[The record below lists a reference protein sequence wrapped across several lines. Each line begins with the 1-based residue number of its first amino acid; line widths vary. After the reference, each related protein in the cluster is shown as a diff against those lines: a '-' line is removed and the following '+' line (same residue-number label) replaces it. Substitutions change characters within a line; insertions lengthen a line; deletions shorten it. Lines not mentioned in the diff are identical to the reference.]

1 MAERDP
7 GRQMEMRALL
17 PGQERELFASFAS
30 LAARLGCGR
39 HLALQEPA
47 WREFLP
53 ILLRKLADFL
63 AEPAQQ
69 HLSLARQVPVSDPFH
84 DIPGNLGLEAV
95 PLFLQES
102 ASFAAFFPLLKCLRR
117 VCLDMSCEPDD
128 GQEAVLRR
136 SGVELFFDRLETAAA
151 LQWRQ
156 EESAHFHRRLRETR
170 HFILREKKRYA
181 TIFHKMAEPALILDQ
196 HLCIMD
202 ANGAFEAFFR
212 LPPQEVIGRPCTA
225 VLGRDFCDTCFLGK
239 VLAEYGSFSRQEVKL
254 MVRGEQRTV
263 LVSGSSLGFSG
274 AESPGGIVV
283 FQDISE
289 KKRMEQ
295 ALLESEAKFRTLIE
309 NVPDVVWRADP
320 QGNFLYV
327 SPNVK
332 RLCGLEPEELMG
344 RSRLSLVFPADQ
356 EMVRKK
362 YELLFSRGK
371 EMSTRY
377 RLRGK
382 GGRWLWVHDRARPT
396 SHAAEACYADGVF
409 SDVTRLQK
417 VEAELAEYRAWLEEL
432 VEERTREVDTVNEQL
447 LREVTERQQTQQ
459 ALERLTVSLSRS
471 NAELEQFAHV
481 ASHDMKEP
489 LLLIVAF
496 AERLL
501 ARWGGSP
508 DERGVEYIRRILKA
522 AGQLQMLVDDILQ
535 LCRVDSELRGF
546 AAVDLAP
553 LLREV
558 CDDLEERI
566 RRSGGV
572 VRLGELAVVQGDRVQ
587 LRQLFQNLLSN
598 ALKYRKEDVP
608 PLVEVRS
615 RLLPGRL
622 CEITVQDNGI
632 GFAEEEAVRIFQ
644 PFVRLHGRDKY
655 EGSGMGLTTCEKIVT
670 RHSGRISARSRPG
683 HGSIFIIHLPLA
695 ATSSAAE
702 KSV

>member
-1 MAERDP
+1 MADRES
-7 GRQMEMRALL
+7 GRQMEARNLL
-17 PGQERELFASFAS
+17 PGQERELFASFVS
-30 LAARLGCGR
+30 LADRLGYGR
-39 HLALQEPA
+39 HLDLQEPV
-47 WREFLP
+47 WREFIP
-53 ILLRKLADFL
+53 LLLHKLADFL
-63 AEPAQQ
+63 AESEQQQEMPVRQTPA
-69 HLSLARQVPVSDPFH
+69 SNPFH
-84 DIPGNLGLEAV
+84 DIPGDLGLEAV
-95 PLFLQES
+95 HLFLQKS

-117 VCLDMSCEPDD
+117 VCLDLSFAP
-128 GQEAVLRR
+128 GRRQAAARLR
-136 SGVELFFDRLETAAA
+136 SGVELFFDRLETSAA

-156 EESAHFHRRLRETR
+156 EESTSFHRRLRETR

-196 HLCIMD
+196 HLSIMD
-202 ANGAFEAFFR
+202 VNGAFEAFFR
-212 LPPQEVIGRPCTA
+212 LPAQEVIGRPCTA
-225 VLGRDFCDTCFLGK
+225 VLGRDFCDICFLEK
-239 VLAEYGSFSRQEVKL
+239 VLLEYGSFSRLEVELAIREEK
-254 MVRGEQRTV
+254 RTV
-263 LVSGSSLGFSG
+263 LVSGSSLGFPG

-289 KKRMEQ
+289 KKRVEQ
-295 ALLESEAKFRTLIE
+295 ALLESEAKFRALIE

-327 SPNVK
+327 SPNVQ
-332 RLCGLEPEELMG
+332 RLCGLEPEELVG
-344 RSRLSLVFPADQ
+344 RSRFSLVFPADQ

-371 EMSTRY
+371 EMSIRY
-377 RLRGK
+377 RMRGK
-382 GGRWLWVHDRARPT
+382 SGRWLWVHDRARPT
-396 SHAAEACYADGVF
+396 SHTEEICYADGVF

-432 VEERTREVDTVNEQL
+432 VEERTREVHLVNEQL
-447 LREVTERQQTQQ
+447 LREVAERQQTQQ
-459 ALERLTVSLSRS
+459 ALERLTARLSRS

-501 ARWGGSP
+501 VKWGGSP
-508 DERGVEYIRRILKA
+508 DDRGLEYIRRILRA
-522 AGQLQMLVDDILQ
+522 ARQLQMLVDDILQ
-535 LCRVDSELRGF
+535 LCRVDSEPREF

-558 CDDLEERI
+558 CADLEERI
-566 RRSGGV
+566 RQSGGK

-632 GFAEEEAVRIFQ
+632 GFAEEEAARIFQ
-644 PFVRLHGRDKY
+644 PFVRLHGRGKY

-670 RHSGRISARSRPG
+670 RHGGGISARSRPG
-683 HGSIFIIHLPLA
+683 NGSIFIIQLPLA
-695 ATSSAAE
+695 AASSAAE
-702 KSV
+702 KNV